1 MSAVSLESRNGL
13 PDAEACLQWE
23 QQCFAEF
30 TGKNGP
36 QLILWQSAPAVV
48 VSRSDQRLP
57 RFADAAEQMAK
68 RGWPVVLRRSGGT
81 AVPQGPG
88 MLNISWLTAPGEGP
102 TGLRKDY
109 DRFAQLLLRGL
120 AFTGLDLSM
129 GANAGSWCDGDFNLQ
144 CNGLKVGGTAQR
156 RAGAKVMC
164 QLAVA
169 VDMPNR
175 ILVDA
180 VNDFYERSGAE
191 FRARLEASTD
201 LHSEGVAKGLVVTS
215 EYLVEGLISEL
226 KKQSPTLQWR
236 SMGLAK

>member
-169 VDMPNR
+169 VDM
-175 ILVDA
+175 
-180 VNDFYERSGAE
+180 
-191 FRARLEASTD
+191 ASTD